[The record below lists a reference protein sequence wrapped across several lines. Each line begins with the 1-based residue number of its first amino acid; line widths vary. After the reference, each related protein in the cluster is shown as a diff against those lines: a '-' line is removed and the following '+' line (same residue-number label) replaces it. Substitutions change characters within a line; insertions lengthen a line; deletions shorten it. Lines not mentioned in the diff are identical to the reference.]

1 MGSCIIFSI
10 ICLPLLLFLIAVGIY
25 VYVVIYKNQTFFSNQ
40 RQSQDE
46 DQDSEKEDSPKKV
59 HFSDKNE
66 QFIIPNRDQQRQMQI
81 QYHNQILQQQQQ
93 HQQQQQQQQQQ
104 SHQQQPPQQQPQN
117 EINLKLQPI
126 DRIDLSEENLY
137 DDIFIVNPMEIK
149 NTNLT
154 LSENEYFNN
163 M

>member
-1 MGSCIIFSI
+1 M
-10 ICLPLLLFLIAVGIY
+10 L
-25 VYVVIYKNQTFFSNQ
+25 
-40 RQSQDE
+40 
-46 DQDSEKEDSPKKV
+46 
-59 HFSDKNE
+59 
-66 QFIIPNRDQQRQMQI
+66 
-81 QYHNQILQQQQQ
+81 QQQQ
-93 HQQQQQQQQQQ
+93 HQIQQQQQP
-104 SHQQQPPQQQPQN
+104 QQQPQPQPQN

-149 NTNLT
+149 NTSLT